1 MPLHRELFPL
11 SVYFFNS
18 ETGFSLLSKEQ
29 TFCAALSEAAAFFA
43 AAIIAPLASTPWIL
57 PFPFSRV
64 CANCILRTP
73 SAHSLIPTNPHRLGW
88 NYHHNLNPESHHLA
102 AHPATKPL
110 SPQASGRKRRSFGMP
125 ICLSVIYSG
134 NGSPFRYAFE
144 LTSEDQL
151 SSFFC
156 DILSKESFFLNDMQ
170 KRKWQ

>member
-1 MPLHRELFPL
+1 LHRELSPL
-11 SVYFFNS
+11 SVDFFNP

-29 TFCAALSEAAAFFA
+29 TFSAALSEAAAFFA
-43 AAIIAPLASTPWIL
+43 AAIIASLASTPWIL

-64 CANCILRTP
+64 CANCTLRTP
-73 SAHSLIPTNPHRLGW
+73 SAHPLTPTNSHRLGW

-110 SPQASGRKRRSFGMP
+110 FPQASGRKRRSFGMTV
-125 ICLSVIYSG
+125 CLSIIYFG

-156 DILSKESFFLNDMQ
+156 AIRSKESFFLNDMQ